1 MGVIGVLRSFLRGT
15 DGTLHPQMY
24 LGKDKSKTTRLSFIS
39 QLEAVQ
45 PGVPEHISCQQE
57 NPCWHLQ
64 EELFCR
70 ERGNSKSRTIVV
82 PGASEASSP

>member
-15 DGTLHPQMY
+15 DGTLHLKMF
-24 LGKDKSKTTRLSFIS
+24 LGKDKSKTTRLSFSS

-70 ERGNSKSRTIVV
+70 ERGNTKSRTIVV
-82 PGASEASSP
+82 PGASEAPSP